1 MELLSALAAAAVP
14 VAILYAAWR
23 KAPLSLTLAVAMLA
37 SFVLGVV
44 AGRLEGFG
52 GTFRFEEDLG
62 VWRLGADHSGPLS
75 YVTVLFLHADLFHL
89 LFNVAFLIL
98 LGPILEDRI
107 GGLRWGVLF
116 FAGGVVATLVFE
128 AVHLS
133 DPGYLLLGASGALSA
148 VFGAFGRLYPW
159 ERISLWVPIPLPP
172 MPVIYYVIGFVV
184 VQLLFSA
191 INLGAGPF
199 GGIAWEAHVGG
210 LAFGFAAAPLVMRI
224 PGRRKAE
231 RARDVSMLKPLV
243 AGRELDEIYTH
254 LSKETLPEAQDAW
267 LERFARKAACPK
279 CGRPLV
285 YRRRALRSECGWSL
299 KVP

>member
-1 MELLSALAAAAVP
+1 MELLSALAALAIP
-14 VAILYAAWR
+14 VAIAYSAWR

-37 SFVLGVV
+37 SFVLEVL

-52 GTFRFEEDLG
+52 GTLRLEEDLA
-62 VWRLGADHSGPLS
+62 VWRFGADHSGPLS

-116 FAGGVVATLVFE
+116 FAGGLVATLVFE
-128 AVHLS
+128 AVHLA

-148 VFGAFGRLYPW
+148 VFGAFGRLYPR

-191 INLGAGPF
+191 INLGAGAF
-199 GGIAWEAHVGG
+199 GGIAWEAHIGG

-224 PGRRKAE
+224 PGRRKKE
-231 RARDVSMLKPLV
+231 RARDVSVLKPLV

-254 LSKETLPEAQDAW
+254 LSTESLPEAQEAW
-267 LERFARKAACPK
+267 LEAFARKAACPR
-279 CGRPLV
+279 CGRPLA
-285 YRRRALRSECGWSL
+285 YRRRALRSECGWVL
-299 KVP
+299 RVP